1 MGGWWQEAEPPRMLI
16 DTHCHLDAAE
26 FGEDRESV
34 IRQAHAA
41 GVGVMVL
48 PAVQVAAFEPLRALC
63 RAHVGLV
70 YALGIHPMLV
80 DQAQDED
87 LEHLRKA
94 LRTYRDDP
102 ALVAVG
108 EIGLDHFVPGL
119 DRGRQSRFFAAQL
132 KLAREFDLPVV
143 LHVRQAQ
150 DQVLKHLRQAGV
162 TRGIAHA
169 FNGSSQQAAAFLR
182 QGCVLGFGGAMT
194 FERALRIRRLARE
207 LPPEA
212 LVLETD
218 APDISPAWLHP
229 GRNAPAEMAR
239 IAETLAGL
247 RGCSGEEVARLTTA
261 NAIRA
266 LPRLAHWCNVGAH
279 PGAAAASLPT

>member
-1 MGGWWQEAEPPRMLI
+1 MLI
-16 DTHCHLDAAE
+16 DTHCHIDAAE
-26 FGEDRESV
+26 FNHDREGV
-34 IRQAHAA
+34 IREAHAA
-41 GVGVMVL
+41 GVGVMVM
-48 PAVQVAAFEPLRALC
+48 PAVQAAAFEPLRALC

-70 YALGIHPMLV
+70 YALGIHPMWV
-80 DQAQDED
+80 GQAHDDD
-87 LEHLRKA
+87 LDHLRKA
-94 LRTYRDDP
+94 LRAHRDDP

-119 DRGRQSRFFAAQL
+119 DRDRQSRFFAAQL

-162 TRGIAHA
+162 TGGIAHA
-169 FNGSSQQAAAFLR
+169 FNGSAQQAAAFLR

-218 APDISPAWLHP
+218 APDIAPAWLHP

-239 IAETLAGL
+239 IGETLAGL
-247 RGCSGEEVARLTTA
+247 RGCSGEEVARLTAA

-266 LPRLAHWCNVGAH
+266 LPRLAHWSDRGLHAS
-279 PGAAAASLPT
+279 PAAANRPA

>member
-1 MGGWWQEAEPPRMLI
+1 MLI

-26 FGEDRESV
+26 FSDDREAE
-34 IRQAHAA
+34 IRRAQLA

-48 PAVQVAAFEPLRALC
+48 PAVEVGAFEAVRSLC
-63 RAHVGLV
+63 RTHSGLV

-80 DQAQDED
+80 DRARDDD
-87 LEHLRKA
+87 LDHLRAA
-94 LRTYRDDP
+94 LQKHRDDP

-108 EIGLDHFVPGL
+108 EIGLDHFVAGL
-119 DRGRQSRFFAAQL
+119 DRERQSRFFSAQL
-132 KLAREFDLPVV
+132 RLAREFDLPVI
-143 LHVRQAQ
+143 LHVRHAQ

-162 TRGIAHA
+162 KGGIAHA
-169 FNGSSQQAAAFLR
+169 FNGSAQQAAAFLH

-207 LPPEA
+207 LPDEA

-218 APDISPAWLHP
+218 APDIAPAWLHP
-229 GRNAPAEMAR
+229 GRNAPAELVHIAR
-239 IAETLAGL
+239 TLAML
-247 RGCSGEEVARLTTA
+247 RDRSSEDVARMTAA

-266 LPRLAHWCNVGAH
+266 LPRLSRWAVRA
-279 PGAAAASLPT
+279 